1 MTRETPEQAR
11 GPEPIQKSS
20 VDDGLLET
28 AVSVVS
34 RPVPTLRRLTSDPK
48 VGWAIVVVLLV
59 SLASAIVTAVQPG
72 TTMAPGFTPQS
83 RFQTEGLA
91 RTIGAVLVVVTPLLS
106 LGVTA
111 ITAAILL
118 GTSRLLGGRGG
129 YAGLFTGVGFANVPN
144 VFGVPA
150 QLLPLALGTAGGVL
164 AGLVG
169 VGIGIWTFV
178 LHVLAVRESNG
189 FSTGRAVAAVLIPLA
204 VIFALFIILV
214 VVLVAMFASTVSG
227 QG

>member
-11 GPEPIQKSS
+11 EPEPIQESP
-20 VDDGLLET
+20 VDEGLLET
-28 AVSVVS
+28 AVSVVT
-34 RPVPTLRRLTSDPK
+34 RPAPTMRRLTSDPK

-59 SLASAIVTAVQPG
+59 SLASAIVTALQPE
-72 TTMAPGFTPQS
+72 TTVAPGFTPQS
-83 RFQTEGLA
+83 RFQTEDMAGA
-91 RTIGAVLVVVTPLLS
+91 IGAIIVILGPLVT

-129 YAGLFTGVGFANVPN
+129 YAGLFTGVGFANIPN

-150 QLLPLALGTAGGVL
+150 QLLPLALGAAGGVL
-164 AGLVG
+164 AALVG
-169 VGIGIWTFV
+169 FGILIWTFV
-178 LHVLAVRESNG
+178 LHVLAVRESND
-189 FSTGRAVAAVLIPLA
+189 FSTGRAVAAVLIPVA
-204 VIFALFIILV
+204 VLFALFIILV
-214 VVLVAMFASTVSG
+214 VALVAMFASTVGG